1 MLKYLTYLS
10 ISFFLSAVSYSQN
23 QISVIDRQ
31 GIEKIISQRSGKT
44 LLINIWATWCVPC
57 REEFPDLIQL
67 NRKYKSD
74 VDIIG
79 ISVDYPDEIDSKI
92 KPFAEKMNVNFS
104 IYISDIKDAE
114 EFINLFDSEWNGA
127 IPATFLF
134 NSNGKIMIKIY
145 GKVDF
150 EYFED
155 AINHASNVTKQN

>member
-23 QISVIDRQ
+23 QISVIDKQ
-31 GIEKIISQRSGKT
+31 GVEKIISQRSGKI
-44 LLINIWATWCVPC
+44 LLINVWATWCVPC

-74 VDIIG
+74 VEIIG

-92 KPFAEKMNVNFS
+92 KPFAEKMNVNFP
-104 IYISDIKDAE
+104 IYVSDIKDAE

-134 NSNGKIMIKIY
+134 DSNGKIMSKIY
-145 GKVDF
+145 GERDF
-150 EYFED
+150 EDFEEV
-155 AINHASNVTKQN
+155 INQTSNETKQN